1 MSRSTL
7 SPTPTPS
14 SRAPRAWQ
22 RPDGTPVRVL
32 IVDDEP
38 TYRDYLERF
47 LARDGLSVRTAETG
61 SDAIRIAEEFGPD
74 LLLADWMLRCEMH
87 GIEVGEVLR
96 ERWPELRILLMTG
109 FPTADLEVEAARV
122 GIDGVLEKPFGL
134 EDLAGAIEAALESR
148 RPLPTSA

>member
-1 MSRSTL
+1 MTRPTRSPNNARGL
-7 SPTPTPS
+7 Y
-14 SRAPRAWQ
+14 

-38 TYRDYLERF
+38 TYREYLERF

-109 FPTADLEVEAARV
+109 FPTADLEAEAARV

-134 EDLAGAIEAALESR
+134 EDLAGAIATALASQKR
-148 RPLPTSA
+148 VPTSA

>member
-1 MSRSTL
+1 MSASIET
-7 SPTPTPS
+7 
-14 SRAPRAWQ
+14 SRERRARAWQ
-22 RPDGTPVRVL
+22 RSDGTPVRVL

-38 TYRDYLERF
+38 TYREYLERF

-61 SDAIRIAEEFGPD
+61 SDAIRIAHEFGPD
-74 LLLADWMLRCEMH
+74 VLLADWMLRCEMH

-109 FPTADLEVEAARV
+109 FPTADLEAEAARV

-134 EDLAGAIEAALESR
+134 DDLTGAIRAALEAQ
-148 RPLPTSA
+148 RPIATSA

>member
-1 MSRSTL
+1 MNANIGAARERRARS
-7 SPTPTPS
+7 
-14 SRAPRAWQ
+14 WQ
-22 RPDGTPVRVL
+22 RSDGTPVRVL

-38 TYRDYLERF
+38 TYREYLERF

-61 SDAIRIAEEFGPD
+61 SDAIRIANEFGPD
-74 LLLADWMLRCEMH
+74 VLLADWMLRCEMH

-109 FPTADLEVEAARV
+109 FPTADLEAEAARV

-134 EDLAGAIEAALESR
+134 DDLTGAIRAALEAEGAR
-148 RPLPTSA
+148 A

>member
-1 MSRSTL
+1 MSHPTL
-7 SPTPTPS
+7 NPSATPRPRVT
-14 SRAPRAWQ
+14 RAWK
-22 RPDGTPVRVL
+22 RADGTPVRVL

-47 LARDGLSVRTAETG
+47 LARDGLAVRTAETG
-61 SDAIRIAEEFGPD
+61 IDAIRIADEFGPD

-96 ERWPELRILLMTG
+96 KRWPKLRILLMTG
-109 FPTADLEVEAARV
+109 FPTADLEAEAARV

-134 EDLAGAIEAALESR
+134 EDLAGAIEAALASG
-148 RPLPTSA
+148 RPLPASA

>member
-1 MSRSTL
+1 MSH
-7 SPTPTPS
+7 PTPTPS
-14 SRAPRAWQ
+14 RNPKSMRAWH

-148 RPLPTSA
+148 RALPTSA